1 MMITITYHYMMPI
14 RVQVNDPS
22 NKMDHLILPNLII
35 HCLTQIGFLDIVNS
49 F

>member
-22 NKMDHLILPNLII
+22 SKMDYLTLPNLII